1 MKNYENPNLTISFKA
16 ERSIED
22 ELNRESNSD
31 VFTVLISYGVMFL
44 YISIALGHIKSCRRL
59 LVRGVCV
66 YICTCMCL
74 CVRNGSTQHDVL
86 VHYVQNCLKLSCAF
100 LFFGHTT
107 RHVAFGVF
115 IPRTF
120 PLRWNHGVLTGSCQ
134 CFNCLSHFLL
144 PALIFFISEC
154 LSSA

>member
-66 YICTCMCL
+66 YICTCMCV
-74 CVRNGSTQHDVL
+74 CIRNGSTQHDVI

-100 LFFGHTT
+100 LIFWPYDSACGIWGLRSLTIPPA
-107 RHVAFGVF
+107 VESWGPNGKLSVF
-115 IPRTF
+115 
-120 PLRWNHGVLTGSCQ
+120 
-134 CFNCLSHFLL
+134 
-144 PALIFFISEC
+144 
-154 LSSA
+154 